1 MTARASNS
9 GEFLGRLWWR
19 LLVARSRFAN
29 TLAILWRAPQVYRN
43 WPHFF
48 FSRFRDG
55 TGLLHTRD
63 GLQIK
68 FRTRSTD
75 RSTASEVFLL
85 GAYLRPTDFTLAP
98 GDTVLDI
105 GANIGCFTLQAAR
118 LCPQGTV
125 FAVEP
130 LRSNC
135 ALLEENIALNR
146 FANVRA
152 RCLALSDT
160 DGAQTLHHG
169 GQCPSLHWSGAGSTA
184 TEVPTRTLRSFLAAE
199 GIERVDFLKM
209 DCEGAEFD
217 ILLAAGPEE
226 LSRIRRIVM
235 EYHNL
240 SPEKNHRVLAAHLER
255 HGFTVTVDE
264 GGWNGELRALRR
276 D

>member
-1 MTARASNS
+1 
-9 GEFLGRLWWR
+9 LGRLWWWC
-19 LLVARSRFAN
+19 LVTRSRVLN
-29 TLAILWRAPQVYRN
+29 SLVILWRAPWIYSN
-43 WPHFF
+43 WPHFLL
-48 FSRFRDG
+48 SRLRDG
-55 TGLLHTRD
+55 TGLLRTRS

-85 GAYLRPTDFTLAP
+85 DAYLRAPDFTLAP

-118 LCPQGTV
+118 HCPQGRI

-130 LRSNC
+130 LPANY

-146 FANVRA
+146 LANVHA
-152 RCLALSDT
+152 RCLALSAS
-160 DGAQTLHHG
+160 DGTQTLHHG
-169 GQCPSLHWSGAGSTA
+169 GQCTSLHWNA
-184 TEVPTRTLRSFLAAE
+184 TDSQAMEVPTRTLRSFLAAE

-217 ILLAAGPEE
+217 ILLSAGPEE
-226 LSRIRRIVM
+226 LGRIRRIVM

-255 HGFTVTVDE
+255 HGFTVALDE
-264 GGWNGELRALRR
+264 GGWNGELRASRR
-276 D
+276 AGGH